1 MEQAELTKI
10 ESQVFETL
18 KDKFGDKITGCG
30 KFADQLSIFVASDI
44 IFDLAEFMKDDDQT
58 RFNLLSDICG
68 VDWIGCPDMRFELV
82 YNFYSIEKNLR
93 VLIRITL
100 PDSEEPGIKSLEPIY
115 AGADWLEREVYDML
129 GIIFEGHPDL
139 RRIITPEGLEGY
151 PHRKDF
157 PLTYEAPHFS
167 HNKNLPPEII
177 K

>member
-1 MEQAELTKI
+1 MEQAELTKT
-10 ESQVFETL
+10 EAQVLEIL
-18 KDKFGDKITGCG
+18 KDKFGDKITGYG
-30 KFADQLSIFVASDI
+30 KFADQLSIFVANDI
-44 IFDLAEFMKDDDQT
+44 IFDLAEFLKDDDQT

-68 VDWIGCPDMRFELV
+68 VDWIDCPDMRFELV

-93 VLIRITL
+93 VLIRTTL
-100 PDSEEPGIKSLEPIY
+100 RDSEEPRIKSLEPIY

-139 RRIITPEGLEGY
+139 QRIITPEGLEGY